1 MTIEQKVNAANA
13 KVVEILTKARPA
25 WVDVQPALD
34 VIPGMTPNMV
44 LVPGPPLPVEQ
55 ITTPI
60 RTSICGAAVH
70 EKLAKTKEEAWDMVL
85 RGEITVASA
94 QAVEVGVSARV
105 VLEPGAALTAVETA
119 FTALLDGYLADAA
132 FEEFTVYHHRV
143 GALLMSVEGVLDY
156 EGLALNGGGDN
167 LALDSNQVPVRGKVV
182 LTCAG

>member
-1 MTIEQKVNAANA
+1 MGAVRVTPLWKG
-13 KVVEILTKARPA
+13 
-25 WVDVQPALD
+25 
-34 VIPGMTPNMV
+34 PGTV
-44 LVPGPPLPVEQ
+44 LVLIAGYDRRPVDGA
-55 ITTPI
+55 ITAACAQYIQTQRPV
-60 RTSICGAAVH
+60 GADV
-70 EKLAKTKEEAWDMVL
+70 
-85 RGEITVASA
+85 TVASA

-182 LTCAG
+182 LTCAD